1 MSSNL
6 FKLHGSSL
14 GDEDLSNRKKTHIM
28 EQDEGEVLKIQ
39 YRELSDYI
47 K

>member
-1 MSSNL
+1 MSSNF
-6 FKLHGSSL
+6 FKLHRISL
-14 GDEDLSNRKKTHIM
+14 GDEDLSNWKKYIM
-28 EQDEGEVLKIQ
+28 KHDEGEVLKIK

>member
-1 MSSNL
+1 MKT
-6 FKLHGSSL
+6 FQI
-14 GDEDLSNRKKTHIM
+14 EKKYIM
-28 EQDEGEVLKIQ
+28 EHDEGEVLKIK